1 MDFVRSILLQK
12 PVVKAEED
20 NKEAHQERDRH
31 HIGFARVSTDD
42 QPVYFLLVIGGRVW

>member
-12 PVVKAEED
+12 PVAKAEED

-31 HIGFARVSTDD
+31 HIGWRYVMPDHQTLAEAVDK
-42 QPVYFLLVIGGRVW
+42 LE